1 MDEAQYDLDDS
12 KEPAD
17 TCAAVFGDEET
28 SVCQAVSGHGF
39 LSFYFSISRGKS
51 MQINPLFID

>member
-28 SVCQAVSGHGF
+28 SVCQAVSGH
-39 LSFYFSISRGKS
+39 SRFPVILFFNLKG
-51 MQINPLFID
+51 QIDAN